1 MLDSD
6 DMQVDSMDPQCGQS
20 SLNNSKKRK
29 SSQDGMHGFWV
40 YFVVSALN
48 FLTQKSI
55 KQTGFR

>member
-6 DMQVDSMDPQCGQS
+6 DMQVDSMDPQCGQ

-55 KQTGFR
+55 TGYR